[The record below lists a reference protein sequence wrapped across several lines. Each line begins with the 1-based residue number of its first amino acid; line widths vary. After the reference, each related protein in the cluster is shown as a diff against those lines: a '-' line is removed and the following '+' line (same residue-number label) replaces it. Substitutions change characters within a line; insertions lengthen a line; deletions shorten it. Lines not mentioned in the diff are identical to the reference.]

1 MRSGYWFPL
10 LTAKYVELMEKL
22 TAAVS
27 YFIKL
32 LPAGNLLVGMNQ
44 GTLKLLVNLQ
54 PVTAVLFEGM
64 SNHRDL
70 GALRS
75 CSWGRWKEG
84 HEIIFQSF
92 GAGVDQSEGIW
103 APCASNRLSS
113 GCLGR
118 CLLCCRL

>member
-54 PVTAVLFEGM
+54 PMTAVLFEGM
-64 SNHRDL
+64 SNHRNL

-75 CSWGRWKEG
+75 CSWGRWKRVKKLYFNPLGLELTNQKRSG
-84 HEIIFQSF
+84 PLVHQTVFP
-92 GAGVDQSEGIW
+92 
-103 APCASNRLSS
+103 PCA
-113 GCLGR
+113 
-118 CLLCCRL
+118 